1 MQTTETVTTKKRAT
15 RKTDIDIALE
25 RGLTNMMRLR
35 TPSGSFRGEYAG
47 TLFLI
52 PYYVATY
59 HILGLP
65 LPEELRSGL
74 TRYLWS
80 QQHSDG
86 GFGLDIESPSY
97 VVSSVTNYVALRM
110 MGVPADDSRLVR
122 CREWFLPRHGGLAAS
137 SWGKFLLAMLGI
149 YDYEGLQ
156 PLMPEMWL
164 VPESLPIHPK
174 HYWVHCRVVYMPMS
188 YLYAKRFTTPLTPTL
203 ASLRGEIYEQPYE
216 QIDWKAARSIVAKSD
231 AYTEYTRVLKASF
244 KALGVLEKFHSSR
257 LRKRAT
263 EVVLD
268 HIRSE
273 DESTAY
279 LGAGPLNKVLNAIC
293 WYAHDPKSPHIERHV
308 DTLLDY
314 VWFGDDGAKV
324 KSYCSSEVWDTA
336 FAMQAIEAAGAQDN
350 FREAVTEGFTYLSAE
365 QCRTDVASADKYYRD
380 RTRGGWSFG
389 PGRQSWPVTDCTAEA
404 LKAIFGAERL
414 GLTLGEA
421 HVDDAVDLILAYQND
436 EGGWP
441 TYEKTRGPRWLEAFN
456 PSDFFAEIMIE
467 YSYSECTSS
476 CMQALARYRDTR
488 RLSRKRRRQI
498 DRALARSTAYLL
510 RVQRDNGSWE
520 GFWGVTFTYGTWFC
534 IEGLRATGLPVSHP
548 AITKAAQF
556 LLGKQRADGGWS
568 ETIESSRQRRYVE
581 AESSQTV
588 QTSWAVM
595 GLVAA
600 GMGTSDA
607 VKHGVEY
614 LANKQ
619 LPDGSWA
626 KEHVAGVTNRNCA
639 IDYVAYW
646 SIFPVWA
653 IAVARRAQ
661 AHS

>member
-1 MQTTETVTTKKRAT
+1 MV
-15 RKTDIDIALE
+15 
-25 RGLTNMMRLR
+25 RLR
-35 TPSGSFRGEYAG
+35 TPAGSFRGEYAG

-52 PYYVATY
+52 PYYVGTY
-59 HILGLP
+59 HILGEP
-65 LPEELRSGL
+65 LPETLREGF

-80 QQHSDG
+80 QQHDDG

-110 MGVPADDSRLVR
+110 MGVPADDPRLVK
-122 CREWFLPRHGGLAAS
+122 CRAWFILRHGGLAAS
-137 SWGKFLLAMLGI
+137 SWGKFLLAILGI

-164 VPESLPIHPK
+164 LPESVPIHPK

-203 ASLRGEIYEQPYE
+203 GSLRNEIYPEPYDS
-216 QIDWKAARSIVAKSD
+216 IDWIKARGIVAQSD
-231 AYTEYTRVLKASF
+231 AYTAYTRTLKASF
-244 KALGVLEKFHSSR
+244 KALGLLERFHSKR
-257 LRKRAT
+257 LRERAT

-279 LGAGPLNKVLNAIC
+279 LGAGPLNKVLDAIC
-293 WYAHDPKSPHIERHV
+293 WYAHDPKSPHIKPHV
-308 DTLLDY
+308 DTILDY
-314 VWFGDDGAKV
+314 IWFGDDGAKV

-336 FAMQAIEAAGAQDN
+336 FAMQAIEAAGAQEKYRD
-350 FREAVTEGFTYLSAE
+350 ALAGGFHYLDAE
-365 QCRTDVASADKYYRD
+365 QCRTDVAEADKYYRD
-380 RTRGGWSFG
+380 RIRGGWGFG
-389 PGRQSWPVTDCTAEA
+389 PGRQGWPVTDCTGEA
-404 LKAIFGAERL
+404 LKAVFGVEHMKL
-414 GLTLGEA
+414 GLAESR
-421 HVDDAVDLILAYQND
+421 VDDAIDLILEYQND

-441 TYEKTRGPRWLEAFN
+441 TYEKARGPRWLELFN

-467 YSYSECTSS
+467 YSYNECTSS

-488 RLSRKRRRQI
+488 NLSHERLARI
-498 DRALARSTAYLL
+498 DRALARSTVHLL
-510 RVQRDNGSWE
+510 RVQRDDGSWE

-534 IEGLRATGLPVSHP
+534 IEGLRAAGLDVDHP
-548 AITKAAQF
+548 AIKKAAEF
-556 LLGKQRADGGWS
+556 LLSKQRADGGWS
-568 ETIESSRQRRYVE
+568 ETIESSRQRKYVE

-600 GMGTSDA
+600 GLGTSDA
-607 VKHGVEY
+607 VTHGVHY
-614 LANKQ
+614 LAGKQ

-639 IDYVAYW
+639 IDYVSYW

-653 IAVARRAQ
+653 MAVARRAR
-661 AHS
+661 AA